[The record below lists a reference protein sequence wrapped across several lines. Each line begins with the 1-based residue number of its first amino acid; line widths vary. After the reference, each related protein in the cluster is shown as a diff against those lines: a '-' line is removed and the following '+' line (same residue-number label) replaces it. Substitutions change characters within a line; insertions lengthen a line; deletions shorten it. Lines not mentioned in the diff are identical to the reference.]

1 MNKLVNLLFFFLL
14 TTGLQAQ
21 SDSLSWVVYTPDFA
35 FNNGIYL
42 TFEQVKGNNPIPK
55 SRIIISE
62 NLSSPAFFDKV
73 LDGKKVFFFDEN
85 GLRKEVL
92 TDKMWGFSSNGVI
105 YINLGGSFNRISIV
119 GNLCH
124 FIATVTVTNQQYY
137 DPFYSGYGGYYNVTP
152 TAYATQETRQ
162 FLLNFK
168 TGEVTDYS
176 YENVS
181 TAIASDQEL
190 AKEYSNLSKR
200 KKKDLKFLYI
210 RKYNQRNPLLIPI
223 EKTSKK

>member
-1 MNKLVNLLFFFLL
+1 MTKFINLLVLL
-14 TTGLQAQ
+14 LLSTGFHAQ
-21 SDSLSWVVYTPDFA
+21 SDSLSSTVYTPDFS

-42 TFEQVKGNNPIPK
+42 TFAQVKNNNPIPK
-55 SRIIISE
+55 SRLIISE

-73 LDGKKVFFFDEN
+73 LGGKKIFFFDEN

-92 TDKMWGFSSNGVI
+92 TEQIWGFSNNGVI
-105 YINLGGSFNRISIV
+105 YINLGGSFNKISIV

-137 DPFYSGYGGYYNVTP
+137 DPFYNGYGANYNISP
-152 TAYATQETRQ
+152 NLYSIQETRQ

-168 TGEVTDYS
+168 TGKVSDYTVP
-176 YENVS
+176 NVS
-181 TAIASDQEL
+181 TSIAADDEL
-190 AKEYSNLSKR
+190 AKEYLNLSKR

-210 RKYNQRNPLLIPI
+210 RRYNQCNPLLIP
-223 EKTSKK
+223 TKK